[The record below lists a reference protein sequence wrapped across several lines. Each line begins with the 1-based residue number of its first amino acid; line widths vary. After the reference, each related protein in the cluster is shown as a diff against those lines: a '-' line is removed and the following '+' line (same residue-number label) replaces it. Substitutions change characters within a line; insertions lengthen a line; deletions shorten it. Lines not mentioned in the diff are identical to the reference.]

1 MLLVSKREVTI
12 DMAKAT
18 FPGQDQNQKPAS
30 AEGFGRLGTQS
41 RFVVVRDAWEPR
53 SSCKWCSLDF
63 YQPMMPQSHPTGN
76 AQGHEV
82 DHSALAGSD
91 ALLLRSD

>member
-53 SSCKWCSLDF
+53 SSCK
-63 YQPMMPQSHPTGN
+63 
-76 AQGHEV
+76 
-82 DHSALAGSD
+82 
-91 ALLLRSD
+91 